1 MFLTQEV
8 SCDLST
14 PDSESSLYFSQ
25 ELLEQLYFCDY
36 LINLWLCF
44 TFYLRKG
51 TLFTELLYSV
61 AHGKYS
67 IIT

>member
-14 PDSESSLYFSQ
+14 SDSESSLYFSS

-36 LINLWLCF
+36 PINLWLPF
-44 TFYLRKG
+44 TSYLRKG
-51 TLFTELLYSV
+51 ILFTELLYSV
-61 AHGKYS
+61 WHMAG
-67 IIT
+67 TQ